1 MHDGFFSFI
10 FITGIIGISTGMA
23 ATVGSLNVSP
33 EVLGQMAAMCGV
45 GGTVG
50 AIIARRIAVT
60 DLPQLVAL
68 FHSFVGLAA
77 VLTAYSK
84 NLLDFDSFATD
95 PSGQVHKAAVF
106 AGTFIGG
113 ITFTGSL
120 TAFGKLQGLL
130 NSNPLSLPGKNALNA
145 SMALAN
151 VGALGYY
158 MKTSDPTMGMYTLG
172 RYPWKLKLLDVRNF
186 SRTTQRS
193 PLLDERLQR

>member
-1 MHDGFFSFI
+1 MV
-10 FITGIIGISTGMA
+10 

-33 EVLGQMAAMCGV
+33 DVLGQMAAMCGV

-84 NLLDFDSFATD
+84 YLLDVDLFASD

-106 AGTFIGG
+106 AGTFIGA

-130 NSNPLSLPGKNALNA
+130 NSNPLTLPGKNALNA

-158 MKTSDPTMGMYTLG
+158 MKTNDPTMGMYTLG
-172 RYPWKLKLLDVRNF
+172 RYAN
-186 SRTTQRS
+186 
-193 PLLDERLQR
+193 

>member
-1 MHDGFFSFI
+1 MFFY
-10 FITGIIGISTGMA
+10 TLGIIGISTGMA
-23 ATVGSLNVSP
+23 ATIGSLNVSP
-33 EVLGQMAAMCGV
+33 EILGQMAAMCGI

-84 NLLDFDSFATD
+84 YMIDVDVLATD
-95 PSGQVHKAAVF
+95 PSGQVHKAAIF

-130 NSNPLSLPGKNALNA
+130 DSNPLSLPGKNYLNA
-145 SMALAN
+145 GMTLAN
-151 VGALGYY
+151 VGALAYY
-158 MKTSDPTMGMYTLG
+158 MKTNDLGPGMATLG
-172 RYPWKLKLLDVRNF
+172 K
-186 SRTTQRS
+186 
-193 PLLDERLQR
+193 

>member
-1 MHDGFFSFI
+1 
-10 FITGIIGISTGMA
+10 MA
-23 ATVGSLNVSP
+23 ATIGSLQPSP
-33 EVLGQMAAMCGV
+33 EILAQMAAMCGI

-84 NLLDFDSFATD
+84 YLLDFDVLATD
-95 PSGQVHKAAVF
+95 PSGQVHKAAIF
-106 AGTFIGG
+106 AGTLIGA

-130 NSNPLSLPGKNALNA
+130 DSNPLCLPGKNPLNIA
-145 SMALAN
+145 MTLAN

-158 MKTSDPTMGMYTLG
+158 MKTNDLTLG
-172 RYPWKLKLLDVRNF
+172 MSTLGKSRPVFYGKTETVHLYDCNISF
-186 SRTTQRS
+186 S
-193 PLLDERLQR
+193 EI